1 MNKELLFIIGFCCG
15 LLSCGGNSEPER
27 KDISIEQSNTHIS
40 DNSGDAQKSTPPT
53 TPPKDTIIVP
63 PPPITPPP
71 ITPPPPPPPPP
82 PNPQATLDWWK
93 GLGAE
98 WQQVLMQQN
107 NKIDIKDRSWKMLFE
122 RGAISSPD
130 IGKEEDAK
138 KLKTSLYQANFLVV
152 RDIKDFSVLS
162 QKTEVWQL
170 LSNVKTLYIE
180 NCGIKSYFQANLP
193 NIHRIYFKD
202 CNFEGIP
209 QNLITNCDSMYFEG
223 GRFLYPF
230 WDNIRNG
237 KQIKTLNFSKPI
249 ENSDIKKLSE
259 MKLNRLCLEQNRAE
273 PIDYVDFYAQNSNIQ
288 LRNGGKEILNEQ
300 QKAWLRL
307 PKAWQ
312 EALANQ
318 KLPVEREIK
327 NTVSLK
333 FDNVPDI
340 NGSDWGK
347 FIKDTKISIKT
358 LTIENVREIGNLV
371 CLPVE
376 TLELRNCRWTK
387 KNWEQLQQW
396 ASIKTVRVIGWSGN
410 TDYTYFS
417 EYRANLSGKKIYF
430 DRIDGG
436 TELKNNLAKFA
447 KNSMCEIYENE
458 KKLEM
463 IVSLPT
469 VTAPKD
475 KVPAQPSTTDPKN
488 NGGGVSTGG
497 NPPPRATQVT
507 GKDPAKKQ

>member
-1 MNKELLFIIGFCCG
+1 MKKELLLIIGFCCG
-15 LLSCGGNSEPER
+15 LLSCGGNSESEK
-27 KDISIEQSNTHIS
+27 KDISAEVAHTIAG
-40 DNSGDAQKSTPPT
+40 NSGEREASTQPISRPDAQII
-53 TPPKDTIIVP
+53 DTIIS
-63 PPPITPPP
+63 
-71 ITPPPPPPPPP
+71 PPPPPPPPTTTTTITP
-82 PNPQATLDWWK
+82 TPLPNPQTIFDWWK

-107 NKIDIKDRSWKMLFE
+107 NKIDLKDRHWKTLFE
-122 RGAISSPD
+122 KGYKVVSPSE

-180 NCGIKSYFQANLP
+180 NCGIKNDNYFQANLP
-193 NIHRIYFKD
+193 NIHSIYFKD

-223 GRFLYPF
+223 GRFSYTF
-230 WDNIRNG
+230 WDNIRKG

-249 ENSDIKKLSE
+249 ENGDIKKLSE
-259 MKLNRLCLEQNRAE
+259 MKLNRLCLEQDWAN
-273 PIDYVDFYAQNSNIQ
+273 PIDYVDFYEKNPNIQ
-288 LRNGGKEILNEQ
+288 LRNKGKEILNEQ
-300 QKAWLRL
+300 QEAWLRL
-307 PKAWQ
+307 PKIWR
-312 EALANQ
+312 EALTIQ

-327 NTVSLK
+327 STVSLR

-347 FIKDTKISIKT
+347 FIKDTKPSIKT
-358 LTIENVREIGNLV
+358 LTLENAREIENFV

-376 TLELRNCRWTK
+376 TLELTNCRWTK

-396 ASIKTVRVIGWSGN
+396 ASVKTIKIIGLSGK

-417 EYRANLSGKKIYF
+417 APRANLSGKKIYF
-430 DRIDGG
+430 DKIIGSPDPKD
-436 TELKNNLAKFA
+436 ELVKFA
-447 KNSMCEIYENE
+447 KRSMCEIYENG
-458 KKLEM
+458 KKLEE
-463 IVSLPT
+463 IVLSPRAT
-469 VTAPKD
+469 DPKD
-475 KVPAQPSTTDPKN
+475 KSDWGSPRDNLSPRPT
-488 NGGGVSTGG
+488 GVNS
-497 NPPPRATQVT
+497 N
-507 GKDPAKKQ
+507 DPAKKK